1 MFNILFIYL
10 TISRLAKGDPACR
23 LAGKHD
29 KRSALETSGG
39 SDIRFFV
46 GGDGVSRRRFIGSL
60 HARGKKR
67 IQTDDAIPPHGSGWP
82 KNMPPQNI
90 L

>member
-1 MFNILFIYL
+1 L
-10 TISRLAKGDPACR
+10 TLNLVVSIASRLAKGDPACR

-46 GGDGVSRRRFIGSL
+46 GGDGVETAIHRVSPR
-60 HARGKKR
+60 ARKKTDT
-67 IQTDDAIPPHGSGWP
+67 TDDAIPPHGSGWP